1 MSGKT
6 GRLHIHTVT
15 LPSCSKC
22 LVKRTSSSVAK
33 KTGKNK
39 GCFPASQQEFWLVTI
54 STSLDH
60 NISIH
65 SSRVTAHAG
74 KTSGKEL
81 RGTGTEE
88 NLTFFALPLT
98 LVIWQPWRSWEFS
111 YSHSGCN
118 VYGCVLFVCLM
129 GVFTMGKGPEW
140 LSSATVSP
148 IPIIHTQCFCINFVS
163 FLDTGFTSLCTR
175 FWPSGHVARVWS
187 WGTASPQQCWGTWD
201 TCWKQDTNIVP
212 KHNVDCYNSPLKVT
226 SGPSTEIQ
234 TKSVLQGPEFSL
246 KQLLS
251 AMGINAKAG
260 LRIVL
265 LLTCCSFHLRHTNLE
280 APAPPPRQF
289 TSSVW
294 QSLTVFKPLQTVNRT
309 KGPPWLKVA

>member
-1 MSGKT
+1 
-6 GRLHIHTVT
+6 
-15 LPSCSKC
+15 
-22 LVKRTSSSVAK
+22 
-33 KTGKNK
+33 
-39 GCFPASQQEFWLVTI
+39 
-54 STSLDH
+54 
-60 NISIH
+60 
-65 SSRVTAHAG
+65 
-74 KTSGKEL
+74 
-81 RGTGTEE
+81 
-88 NLTFFALPLT
+88 
-98 LVIWQPWRSWEFS
+98 
-111 YSHSGCN
+111 
-118 VYGCVLFVCLM
+118 M
-129 GVFTMGKGPEW
+129 GVFTTGKGPEW

-280 APAPPPRQF
+280 GPPPPPETVYLFSLAELNCFQTTPNSKQNQR
-289 TSSVW
+289 TSMIKG
-294 QSLTVFKPLQTVNRT
+294 SLNNVFIITQTRAT
-309 KGPPWLKVA
+309 QHK